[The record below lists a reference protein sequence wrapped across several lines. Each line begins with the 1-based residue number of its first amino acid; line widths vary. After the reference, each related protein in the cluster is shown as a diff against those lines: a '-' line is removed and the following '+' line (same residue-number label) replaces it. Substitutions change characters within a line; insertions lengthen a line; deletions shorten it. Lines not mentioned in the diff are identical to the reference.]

1 MMKKAIILIMA
12 IMAMTSMKA
21 QNRTIEVN
29 DGTHSVIFKLNQ
41 TDAANALWN
50 RLPLMAEVSN
60 YSDNEKIFYPTPQL
74 DYGSNNEEGDCPA
87 GTLALFS
94 PWGNIVM
101 YYGYADS
108 YPSLYKLGTAIS
120 GASLIRSLSGT
131 ITVRQ
136 TGTTGIS
143 AAMATEKT
151 VAKSYTLSGTMA
163 TASTK
168 GIVIG
173 NGRKMVRK

>member
-1 MMKKAIILIMA
+1 MKKAIILIMA
-12 IMAMTSMKA
+12 IMTMANMKA
-21 QNRTIEVN
+21 QNRTIEVA
-29 DGTHSVIFKLNQ
+29 DGTHTVIFQLNQ

-50 RLPLMAEVSN
+50 RLPLTADVSN
-60 YSDNEKIFYPTPQL
+60 YSNNEKIFYPNPQL

-101 YYGYADS
+101 YYGYAES
-108 YPSLYKLGTAIS
+108 YPGLYKLGTAIS
-120 GASLIRSLSGT
+120 GASLIRRLSGT

-143 AAMATEKT
+143 SAMPTGKAG
-151 VAKSYTLSGTMA
+151 AKSYTLSGTMA
-163 TASTK
+163 SAGTK

-173 NGRKMVRK
+173 NGRKLVRK